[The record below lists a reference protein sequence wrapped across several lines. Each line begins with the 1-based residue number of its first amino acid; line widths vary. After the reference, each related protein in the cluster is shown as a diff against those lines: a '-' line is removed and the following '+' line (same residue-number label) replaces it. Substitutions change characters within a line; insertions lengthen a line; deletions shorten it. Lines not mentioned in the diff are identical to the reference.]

1 MSNKSILV
9 STVGSWSDIGA
20 DTWSTLLSKQDKDKI
35 SSLYLRAKINASPN
49 CTHFYHIYENRLMK
63 SILSPST
70 ETGEEYYSSDI
81 PELLSNRGEST
92 EEVQRYAQYK
102 KKKSWLL
109 MFAREFLWLLGHW
122 NTKEFNQF
130 LDRVNPDVLIFP
142 IESYIHLN
150 RINKYIIKKKH
161 PKVLSF
167 FNDDNFTYK
176 QEKSLGYIIHRWWQR
191 KSVKWLVEHSDQVF
205 AVSPKTKRECD
216 AEFGIN
222 SIVMSKPMTD
232 DTIPDFKESTLP
244 IRLVYTG
251 KLYINREKTLAT
263 VASAVKKINADGT
276 KVILDIYSGSPLS
289 AEDRQALECDKD
301 CHFCGEIPY
310 SQVFEKQKN
319 ADILLF
325 VEDLSDKNLVAR
337 LSLSTKVTD
346 YFASGRCMWAI
357 GNKDLGPI
365 EYIKEQDAGL
375 VSMTEQEVFDVLN
388 YVVNNPS
395 VIQEYARK
403 GYECGIRNHSVEK
416 LTKTFDGFI
425 NEDK

>member
-1 MSNKSILV
+1 MNNKSILV

-20 DTWSTLLSKQDKDKI
+20 DTWSTLLSKYEKESI
-35 SSLYLRAKINASPN
+35 SSLYLRADINASPN
-49 CTHFYHIYENRLMK
+49 CNHFFHIIESRLMK
-63 SILSPST
+63 SIVAPST
-70 ETGEEYYSSDI
+70 QTGEEYYSSDI
-81 PELLSNRGEST
+81 PKLLSNNRESS
-92 EEVQRYAQYK
+92 EESQRYAKYK
-102 KKKSWLL
+102 KNKSWLL
-109 MFAREFLWLLGHW
+109 MFAREFLWLFGRW
-122 NTKEFNQF
+122 NTKEFNHF
-130 LDRVNPDVLIFP
+130 LDRVNPDILILP

-167 FNDDNFTYK
+167 FNDDNFSYK
-176 QEKSLGYIIHRWWQR
+176 QEKSIGYIIHRWWQR
-191 KSVKWLVEHSDQVF
+191 KSVKWLVNHSDQVF

-222 SIVMSKPMTD
+222 SIIMSKPMTD
-232 DTIPDFKESTLP
+232 DSIPEFKESKLP

-276 KVILDIYSGSPLS
+276 KVILDIYSGSPL
-289 AEDRQALECDKD
+289 ADDDLHALECDNN
-301 CHFCGEIPY
+301 CHFRGKIPY
-310 SQVFEKQKN
+310 SQVFEEQRRS
-319 ADILLF
+319 DILLF

-357 GNKDLGPI
+357 GNRDLGPI

-375 VSMTEQEVFDVLN
+375 VSMTEQEVFDVLEK
-388 YVVNNPS
+388 VVNDPS
-395 VIQEYARK
+395 IIQEYARK
-403 GYECGIRNHSVEK
+403 GYECGIKNHSVEK
-416 LTKTFDGFI
+416 LTEVLDHFI
-425 NEDK
+425 NEN